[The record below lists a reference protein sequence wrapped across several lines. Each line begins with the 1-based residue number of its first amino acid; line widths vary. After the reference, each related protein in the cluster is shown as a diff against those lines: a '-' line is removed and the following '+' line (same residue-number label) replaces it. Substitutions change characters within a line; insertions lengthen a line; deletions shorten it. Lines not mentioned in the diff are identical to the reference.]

1 MAKTPSHIHWLIDT
15 GIRLKTV
22 DGKDIEVW
30 EFRHKHDSLL
40 LSEWAAHFRN
50 QYCSDTQIDTLR
62 EGTGMSRM
70 EYLTNRKF
78 PSKTTKLGPS
88 IRSGDFGEI
97 LIADYLEFICNY
109 WVPRSR
115 SSRTIRDEADKGSD
129 IIGIKIIHPGTFSQ
143 NDEMIIFEAKAAFSS
158 TKRNRLQDAVNASN
172 KDEVRKG
179 ESLNAMKQRFLDKR
193 KKEMAEKIQ
202 RFQNILDNPF
212 IEKSGAAA
220 ILENSVFDKTKF
232 DETATSFH
240 YNYNSL
246 SLIVVKGENMMPL
259 VHELYKR
266 AADEA

>member
-1 MAKTPSHIHWLIDT
+1 MAKTPPHIQWLIDT
-15 GIRLKTV
+15 GIRLKTA

-40 LSEWAAHFRN
+40 LSEWAVHFRN
-50 QYCSDTQIDTLR
+50 QYCLDAQIDILR
-62 EGTGMSRM
+62 KGTGRSRM
-70 EYLTNRKF
+70 EYLTEIKF
-78 PSKTTKLGPS
+78 PGKTTKLGPS

-109 WVPRSR
+109 WVPMSR
-115 SSRTIRDEADKGSD
+115 ISRTIRDEADKGSD
-129 IIGIKIIHPGTFSQ
+129 IIGIKIIHPRKFSL
-143 NDEMIIFEAKAAFSS
+143 NDEMIVFEAKATFSN

-172 KDEVRKG
+172 KDELRKG
-179 ESLNAMKQRFLDKR
+179 ESLNAIKQRFLDKNKMENV
-193 KKEMAEKIQ
+193 KKIE

-212 IEKSGAAA
+212 IEISGAAA

-232 DETATSFH
+232 NETATSFH

-259 VHELYKR
+259 VHELYQR